1 MISSNHLVHP
11 TLLDIVFALEIR
23 QGNQF
28 SKKKKKTQEKKKKR
42 KREDFLRWGGPGVR

>member
-11 TLLDIVFALEIR
+11 TLLDRVFALEIR

-28 SKKKKKTQEKKKKR
+28 SKKKNISRKKR
-42 KREDFLRWGGPGVR
+42 KGEDFLRGWET

>member
-11 TLLDIVFALEIR
+11 TLLDRVFALEIR

-28 SKKKKKTQEKKKKR
+28 SQKNIKEGKKERRLFKVLG
-42 KREDFLRWGGPGVR
+42 DLS